1 MSAKGEV
8 DGTEKVCEAMHAS
21 VSETVSQ
28 TDEQT
33 ERKIFFFTRSGRE
46 RDVLGEGEKGQADK
60 KTR

>member
-46 RDVLGEGEKGQADK
+46 RERERRARRRREGTG
-60 KTR
+60 